1 MKRKLSV
8 LFLSFMI
15 SISPCFAIQEIK
27 EGDVLNLEQC
37 IEIALRNSPL
47 VNKAKAQIR
56 VSKASVGQAKSAWTP
71 AVGVGTGLN
80 GSNSKTGHN
89 SRTDRYF
96 GADATISQLI
106 YDFGKTNSNISM
118 QKFNLLASEF
128 ELDYTVLET
137 IYNVKEA
144 YYGVLAAK
152 ANRDVQIQNVEINK
166 RQYDQIKSY
175 LDEGIKSRIDF
186 VNAEVNLS
194 NAKIS
199 LLNAQ
204 DTYCDSMIK
213 LNRVMYLVDNPDYS
227 IAPIDKFNV
236 NKSVIPVSMTH
247 SHNVENLKDEFGEIK
262 LNASLKENIII
273 QNQELSIFDK
283 TFEEALEIANDNR
296 PDLKTYIAIKD
307 SMNESL
313 KYTKRQWY
321 PQITANAGYNYR
333 RNDGTNTNSLS
344 YGADLS
350 IPTVR
355 PVNVKYQI
363 DAAYAKLDSAHED
376 LKLIKQNIYYDV
388 ETALCDTKIHETQIP
403 LVLERVRL
411 AKENFELAD
420 GRYMEGIGNYIELQD
435 ARSKYLSAQQEYIN
449 TVYQYGLA
457 RANLD
462 FVMGVK

>member
-1 MKRKLSV
+1 M
-8 LFLSFMI
+8 
-15 SISPCFAIQEIK
+15 
-27 EGDVLNLEQC
+27 
-37 IEIALRNSPL
+37 
-47 VNKAKAQIR
+47 
-56 VSKASVGQAKSAWTP
+56 
-71 AVGVGTGLN
+71 
-80 GSNSKTGHN
+80 
-89 SRTDRYF
+89 
-96 GADATISQLI
+96 
-106 YDFGKTNSNISM
+106 
-118 QKFNLLASEF
+118 
-128 ELDYTVLET
+128 
-137 IYNVKEA
+137 
-144 YYGVLAAK
+144 
-152 ANRDVQIQNVEINK
+152 
-166 RQYDQIKSY
+166 
-175 LDEGIKSRIDF
+175 
-186 VNAEVNLS
+186 
-194 NAKIS
+194 
-199 LLNAQ
+199 
-204 DTYCDSMIK
+204 
-213 LNRVMYLVDNPDYS
+213 
-227 IAPIDKFNV
+227 

-388 ETALCDTKIHETQIP
+388 ETALCNTKIHETQIP
-403 LVLERVRL
+403 MVLERVRL

>member
-1 MKRKLSV
+1 
-8 LFLSFMI
+8 
-15 SISPCFAIQEIK
+15 
-27 EGDVLNLEQC
+27 
-37 IEIALRNSPL
+37 
-47 VNKAKAQIR
+47 
-56 VSKASVGQAKSAWTP
+56 
-71 AVGVGTGLN
+71 
-80 GSNSKTGHN
+80 
-89 SRTDRYF
+89 
-96 GADATISQLI
+96 
-106 YDFGKTNSNISM
+106 
-118 QKFNLLASEF
+118 
-128 ELDYTVLET
+128 
-137 IYNVKEA
+137 
-144 YYGVLAAK
+144 
-152 ANRDVQIQNVEINK
+152 
-166 RQYDQIKSY
+166 
-175 LDEGIKSRIDF
+175 
-186 VNAEVNLS
+186 
-194 NAKIS
+194 
-199 LLNAQ
+199 
-204 DTYCDSMIK
+204 
-213 LNRVMYLVDNPDYS
+213 
-227 IAPIDKFNV
+227 
-236 NKSVIPVSMTH
+236 MTH

-388 ETALCDTKIHETQIP
+388 ETALCNTKIHETQIP
-403 LVLERVRL
+403 MVLERVRL